1 MKPYKDSTKFLWICP
16 ICFEEKTAGG
26 DGHCRTQACAHMK
39 KAHNVYEFAGD
50 YYGLGLTIGRHFR
63 KGTVSKEQISALKQ
77 TKRTPP

>member
-1 MKPYKDSTKFLWICP
+1 MRPYRDPDKLLWVCP

-50 YYGLGLTIGRHFR
+50 YYGLGLTVGRYFR
-63 KGTVSKEQISALKQ
+63 DRVISEAQKAAL
-77 TKRTPP
+77 RGARRR